1 VVAYLDSSAAVKLAH
16 REQHSAELVEW
27 LNAQAGLIL
36 VSSALVEVELS
47 RALWRYDPEAL
58 PHVPAVLER
67 LVRVEINATV
77 RAIAAAYQQPTLRS
91 LDAVHLATARYLASR
106 SEGELDVFVAYDA
119 RLLAAVAADGVPVAS
134 PGIQAAE

>member
-1 VVAYLDSSAAVKLAH
+1 MVAYLDSSAAVKLAH
-16 REQHSAELVEW
+16 REQHSAELVAW
-27 LNAQAGLIL
+27 LNAQIDLVL
-36 VSSALVEVELS
+36 VSSALVEVELA

-91 LDAVHLATARYLASR
+91 LDAIHLATARYLTSR
-106 SEGELDVFVAYDA
+106 GEGALDLFVAYDA
-119 RLLAAVAADGVPVAS
+119 RLLATVAGDGVAVAS
-134 PGIQAAE
+134 PGA